1 MAWERN
7 ATAYV
12 SDSRLESDK
21 RGKMKVGDLVNAN
34 EHRGCSSSKH
44 KNPFGLGVIVEV
56 VEGST
61 LNHPSVGEIYLGDD
75 YVVAL
80 TSGKQRAFASE
91 ELEVI
96 A

>member
-1 MAWERN
+1 MGE
-7 ATAYV
+7 
-12 SDSRLESDK
+12 
-21 RGKMKVGDLVNAN
+21 KMKVGDLVNAN

-91 ELEVI
+91 ELEVV